1 MFFDSRRSPVLAMNG
16 MVATSQPLAAQA
28 GLQTL
33 IQGGNAV
40 DAAVA
45 AAAALNV
52 VEPESTGVGGDMF
65 ALVWDNKAKTVHALN
80 GSGRAPAAAS
90 LAQLRSAG
98 HYQMPQEGP
107 FSVSVPGTVHGWET
121 ILQAHGTMPLSE
133 VLQPAIRYAE
143 EGFPVTDYIAYQWS
157 GQGAR
162 LAAWPSGQE
171 MLLNG
176 RPPRQGDLMRL
187 PTLART
193 LRAVAEGGSAAF
205 YHGEIAEKIANYVQE
220 RGGWLAAGD
229 LAAHT
234 SDWDEPISTEYR
246 GITCWECPPNGQG
259 IAALEALNIV
269 ELYDVAAFGPQSVA
283 AYHHLIEAMRL
294 SFADAYRYVADPRA
308 AAVPI
313 SQLLSKDY
321 AAGRQK
327 LIDPERA
334 MPHTPAGDL
343 TGLASAAP
351 SAQAGTPPPGDTVYV
366 SVVDRDGNACSFIN
380 SIYINFGSGL
390 VVPDT
395 GIVLQNRAALFSLEP
410 GHPNALAPG
419 KRPYHTII
427 PALATRDGELYLCY
441 GVMGG
446 FMQPQGHLQVITNMV
461 DFGMEPQ
468 QALNALRFQVI
479 GDTTLVEEGLDAAVY
494 QKLQQMG
501 HHLQTVSG
509 HARVGMGGGQVIQ
522 RNPATGV
529 LWAGSEPR
537 KDGCAIG
544 F

>member
-1 MFFDSRRSPVLAMNG
+1 MFFDSRRSAVLALNG

-65 ALVWDNKAKTVHALN
+65 ALIWHDREKKVHALN

-90 LAQLRSAG
+90 IDQLRAVG
-98 HYQMPQEGP
+98 HRQMPHEGV

-121 ILQAHGTMPLSE
+121 IIREHGTMPLAE
-133 VLQPAIRYAE
+133 ALKPAIRYAE
-143 EGFPVTDYIAYQWS
+143 EGFPVSDYIAYQWS
-157 GQGAR
+157 GQGPR
-162 LAAWPSGQE
+162 LSAHPSGQE
-171 MLLNG
+171 MLLDG
-176 RPPRQGDLMRL
+176 RPPRQGEVIKL
-187 PTLART
+187 PTLAKT
-193 LRAVAEGGSAAF
+193 LRAVAEGGSEAF
-205 YHGEIAEKIANYVQE
+205 YHGPIADKIARYVQDL
-220 RGGWLAAGD
+220 GGWITTED

-234 SDWDEPISTEYR
+234 SDWDEAISTDYR
-246 GITCWECPPNGQG
+246 GVTCWECPPNGQG

-269 ELYDVAAFGPQSVA
+269 EGFDIASMPPQGVNR
-283 AYHHLIEAMRL
+283 YHHLIEAMRL
-294 SFADAYRYVADPRA
+294 AFADAYRYVADPRMSD
-308 AAVPI
+308 VPATE
-313 SQLLSKDY
+313 LLSKDY
-321 AAGRQK
+321 ASRRRD

-334 MPHTPAGDL
+334 MRSAPHGSINGDI
-343 TGLASAAP
+343 TAMG
-351 SAQAGTPPPGDTVYV
+351 GGGGDTVYV
-366 SVVDRDGNACSFIN
+366 SVVDGQGNACSFIN
-380 SIYINFGSGL
+380 SVYINFGSGL

-410 GHPNALAPG
+410 DHPNALAGG

-427 PALATRDGELYLCY
+427 PAMATRGGELYLCY

-446 FMQPQGHLQVITNMV
+446 FMQPQGHLQVMTNMV
-461 DFGMEPQ
+461 DYGMDPQ
-468 QALNALRFQVI
+468 AALNALRFQVI
-479 GDTTLVEEGLDAAVY
+479 GDTVLIEEELPPEVIGGL
-494 QKLQQMG
+494 QSMG
-501 HHLQTVSG
+501 HQLQMIRG

-522 RNPATGV
+522 RNPETGV

-537 KDGCAIG
+537 KDGCAVG
-544 F
+544 Y

>member
-1 MFFDSRRSPVLAMNG
+1 MFFDSRRSPVLAKNG

-28 GLQTL
+28 GLQVL
-33 IQGGNAV
+33 INGGNAV

-52 VEPESTGVGGDMF
+52 VEPESTGVGGDLF
-65 ALVWDNKAKTVHALN
+65 ALIWLDREKQVRALN

-90 LAQLRSAG
+90 IDQLRAAG
-98 HYQMPQEGP
+98 YAQMPTDGV
-107 FSVSVPGTVHGWET
+107 FSVSIPGTVHGWET
-121 ILQAHGTMPLSE
+121 IINAYGTMPLSA

-157 GQGAR
+157 GQQSR
-162 LAAWPSGQE
+162 LAALPSGQE
-171 MLLNG
+171 MLLHG
-176 RPPRQGDLMRL
+176 RPPRQGEVMRL

-193 LRAVAEGGSAAF
+193 LRAVADGGSDAF
-205 YHGEIAEKIANYVQE
+205 YRGEIAAKIAAFVQE
-220 RGGWLAAGD
+220 QGGWITTDD

-234 SDWDEPISTEYR
+234 SDWDEPIATDYR
-246 GITCWECPPNGQG
+246 GVTCWECPPNGQG

-269 ELYDVAAFGPQSVA
+269 EGFDLKGMGAQTVD

-294 SFADAYRYVADPRA
+294 AFADAYRYVADPRQ

-313 SQLLSKDY
+313 AQLTAKDY
-321 AAGRQK
+321 AAQRRQ
-327 LIDPERA
+327 LIDPARA
-334 MPHTPAGDL
+334 MDYAPFGDINI
-343 TGLASAAP
+343 G
-351 SAQAGTPPPGDTVYV
+351 GDTVYI
-366 SVVDRDGNACSFIN
+366 SCIDGQGNACSFIN

-395 GIVLQNRAALFSLEP
+395 GIVLQNRASLFALEAE
-410 GHPNALAPG
+410 HPNALAPG

-427 PALATRDGELYLCY
+427 PAMATRDGELYLCY

-446 FMQPQGHLQVITNMV
+446 FMQPQGHLQVICNLT

-479 GDTTLVEEGLDAAVY
+479 GDTTLIEEGLAPEVMRGL
-494 QKLQQMG
+494 QSRGHQLQQI
-501 HHLQTVSG
+501 SG
-509 HARVGMGGGQVIQ
+509 HARVGMGGGQII
-522 RNPATGV
+522 RRHPDTGV

-537 KDGCAIG
+537 KDGCAVG

>member
-1 MFFDSRRSPVLAMNG
+1 MFFDSRRSPVLSKNG

-33 IQGGNAV
+33 MQGGNAV

-65 ALVWDNKAKTVHALN
+65 ALIWQDSEKQVRALN
-80 GSGRAPAAAS
+80 GSGRAPGAAS
-90 LAQLRSAG
+90 IGQLRAAG
-98 HYQMPQEGP
+98 YGQMPGEGV
-107 FSVSVPGTVHGWET
+107 FSVSIPGTVHGWET
-121 ILQAHGTMPLSE
+121 ILEAHGTMPLAE
-133 VLQPAIRYAE
+133 VLKPAIRYAE
-143 EGFPVTDYIAYQWS
+143 EGFPVTDYIAWQWG
-157 GQGAR
+157 GQQER
-162 LAAWPSGQE
+162 LAALPSGQE

-176 RPPRQGDLMRL
+176 RPPRQGEVMRL
-187 PTLART
+187 PTLAKT
-193 LRAVAEGGSAAF
+193 LRAVSEGGSQAF
-205 YHGEIAEKIANYVQE
+205 YHGKIAEKIANFVQE
-220 RGGWLAAGD
+220 QGGWITTED

-234 SDWDEPISTEYR
+234 SDWDEPISTDYR
-246 GITCWECPPNGQG
+246 GVTCWECPPNGQG

-269 ELYDVAAFGPQSVA
+269 EGFDIRAMRPQTVNT
-283 AYHHLIEAMRL
+283 YHHLIEAMRL
-294 SFADAYRYVADPRA
+294 SFADAYRYVADPRKA
-308 AAVPI
+308 DVPI
-313 SQLLSKDY
+313 AELTDKAY
-321 AAGRQK
+321 AAGRRD

-334 MPHTPAGDL
+334 MPVVPFGDL
-343 TGLASAAP
+343 TGI
-351 SAQAGTPPPGDTVYV
+351 GGGGGDTVYI
-366 SVVDRDGNACSFIN
+366 SVVDGQGNACSFIN

-410 GHPNALAPG
+410 EHPNALAPG

-427 PALATRDGELYLCY
+427 PAMATVDGELYLCY

-446 FMQPQGHLQVITNMV
+446 FMQPQGHLQVICNMV

-479 GDTTLVEEGLDAAVY
+479 GDTTLIEEGLSPDVIGG
-494 QKLQQMG
+494 LQGLG
-501 HHLQTVSG
+501 HRLNLISG
-509 HARVGMGGGQVIQ
+509 HARVGMGGGQVIR
-522 RNPATGV
+522 RNPETGV

-544 F
+544 Y

>member
-1 MFFDSRRSPVLAMNG
+1 MFFDSRRSPVLAKNG

-33 IQGGNAV
+33 INGGNAV
-40 DAAVA
+40 DAAVTA
-45 AAAALNV
+45 AAVLNV
-52 VEPESTGVGGDMF
+52 VEPESTGVGGDLF
-65 ALVWDNKAKTVHALN
+65 ALIWLDKEKQVRALN

-90 LAQLRSAG
+90 VDQLRAAG
-98 HYQMPQEGP
+98 YAQMPTDGV
-107 FSVSVPGTVHGWET
+107 FSVSIPGTVHGWET
-121 ILQAHGTMPLSE
+121 ILQAYGTMPLSE

-143 EGFPVTDYIAYQWS
+143 QGFPVTDYIAYQWS
-157 GQGAR
+157 GQQSR
-162 LAAWPSGQE
+162 LAALPSGQE

-176 RPPRQGDLMRL
+176 RPPRQGEVMRL
-187 PTLART
+187 TTLAGT
-193 LRAVAEGGSAAF
+193 LRAVAEGGPDAF
-205 YHGEIAEKIANYVQE
+205 YRGEIAAKIADFVQE
-220 RGGWLAAGD
+220 QGGWITADD

-234 SDWDEPISTEYR
+234 SDWDEPISTDYR
-246 GITCWECPPNGQG
+246 GVTCWECPPNGQG

-269 ELYDVAAFGPQSVA
+269 EGFDIKGMGAQSVD

-294 SFADAYRYVADPRA
+294 AFADAHRYVADPRQ

-313 SQLLSKDY
+313 AQLTAKDY
-321 AAGRQK
+321 AAQRRR
-327 LIDPERA
+327 LINPARA
-334 MPHTPAGDL
+334 MDYAPFGDIPV
-343 TGLASAAP
+343 G
-351 SAQAGTPPPGDTVYV
+351 GDTVYI
-366 SVVDRDGNACSFIN
+366 SCVDGQGNACSFIN

-395 GIVLQNRAALFSLEP
+395 GIVLQNRASLFALEP
-410 GHPNALAPG
+410 EHPNALAGG

-427 PALATRDGELYLCY
+427 PAMATVDGELYLCY

-446 FMQPQGHLQVITNMV
+446 FMQPQGHLQVICNLT

-479 GDTTLVEEGLDAAVY
+479 GDTTLIEEGLPAEVSSG
-494 QKLQQMG
+494 LQNRG
-501 HHLQTVSG
+501 HNLQRVSG
-509 HARVGMGGGQVIQ
+509 HARVGMGGGQII
-522 RNPATGV
+522 RRHPDTGV

-537 KDGCAIG
+537 KDGCAVG